1 MSTLI
6 HISELFRYSDTV
18 QNIKML
24 HVHVLN
30 ICANQF

>member
-24 HVHVLN
+24 HVLN